1 MLSILLKSTTA
12 RMFNYTTEWL
22 MGEFLESSE
31 YIFNDLLQ
39 QEDMDADVAE
49 ILASGDYSDE
59 ETLVEL
65 AVE

>member
-1 MLSILLKSTTA
+1 
-12 RMFNYTTEWL
+12 

-59 ETLVEL
+59 QPVVEL
-65 AVE
+65 AEV